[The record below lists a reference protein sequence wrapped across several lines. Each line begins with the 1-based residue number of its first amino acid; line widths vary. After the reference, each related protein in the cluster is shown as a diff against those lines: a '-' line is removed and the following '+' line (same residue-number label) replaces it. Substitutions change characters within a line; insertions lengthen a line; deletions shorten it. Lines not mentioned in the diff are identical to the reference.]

1 MNKAWI
7 VIITIVITVA
17 VVGGGAYYYLN
28 NKAEEEK
35 AELENTIDELE
46 QKVQDVQTDTS
57 DADSSATTTEDE
69 TADWQTYTNEEY
81 GFSFKYPADW
91 EISKKTFSEQGGK
104 ILTLI
109 SPETAQKIADR
120 TNNPFTLEDITI
132 RFSTMPVIGSNA
144 SNTINVWMADMFT
157 DEIKAYGAE
166 MQGDPGYYAILV
178 QADNGLFALDFGND
192 ITKKSELSLD
202 VKNIL
207 LTFQFN
213 N

>member
-7 VIITIVITVA
+7 VIIAIVITAA

-35 AELENTIDELE
+35 AELE
-46 QKVQDVQTDTS
+46 
-57 DADSSATTTEDE
+57 DSETSATTTDE

-132 RFSTMPVIGSNA
+132 RFLTMPVIGSNA

-157 DEIKAYGAE
+157 DEITAINKTDETINGTQAYGAE